1 MPQMFMDTIG
11 ADRNKRYIFCLS
23 AEESKFLHDEAK
35 KQGVHVSVLLRRV
48 VRISL
53 IEKPELFGLFK

>member
-1 MPQMFMDTIG
+1 MFNDTIG

-23 AEESKFLHDEAK
+23 ESELKFLHDEAQK
-35 KQGVHVSVLLRRV
+35 HGVHVSVLLRRV

-53 IEKPELFGLFK
+53 IDKPDLFGLFK